1 MLRLGHK
8 TLEIPLIQGGM
19 GIAISLSGLAGAVMK
34 EGGMGVISAA
44 QPGFRM
50 EGFDRDP
57 AGKNLEAIAREAEK
71 ARTIAGSRGL
81 LGLNIMHAGTHYAQ
95 YCRQAEASGY
105 DAILSGAGL
114 ALELP
119 AYVSDDILLAPIVSS
134 LRALQLIVKTWHR
147 RYSRMPDFVVV
158 EGSEA
163 GGHLGFSREMLDQGS
178 CPDLSGIVQEIKDQ
192 FPEIPLF
199 AAGGIFDGADVRRIM
214 AAGADGVQV
223 ATRLIATWECDAPQV
238 FKDLLIR
245 AGKEDIMLLD
255 SPAGFPARALKTP
268 FSLQLDDSLE
278 RNKAEMVCTNCLK
291 TCSHQTAP
299 YCLSHALMKAAE
311 GDEAQGLFF
320 TGSSAWKIC
329 GMQSVKEV
337 VRDLM
342 NE

>member
-1 MLRLGHK
+1 VLRLGHK

-134 LRALQLIVKTWHR
+134 LRALQLIVKKDTAGCRISLWWK
-147 RYSRMPDFVVV
+147 
-158 EGSEA
+158 EA
-163 GGHLGFSREMLDQGS
+163 RQADTL
-178 CPDLSGIVQEIKDQ
+178 V
-192 FPEIPLF
+192 FPEKC
-199 AAGGIFDGADVRRIM
+199 
-214 AAGADGVQV
+214 
-223 ATRLIATWECDAPQV
+223 W
-238 FKDLLIR
+238 IR
-245 AGKEDIMLLD
+245 DPVPTC
-255 SPAGFPARALKTP
+255 PA
-268 FSLQLDDSLE
+268 
-278 RNKAEMVCTNCLK
+278 
-291 TCSHQTAP
+291 
-299 YCLSHALMKAAE
+299 
-311 GDEAQGLFF
+311 
-320 TGSSAWKIC
+320 
-329 GMQSVKEV
+329 
-337 VRDLM
+337 
-342 NE
+342 